1 MSLIERALTGWG
13 SGSKRHGWSLAEKAG
28 TWRTQF
34 AFLLQ
39 TNVTQTLTRKKLTN
53 WRPAYGQNFT
63 VSTTSQ
69 PLRPLAPG
77 SLTCSRHFSPTS
89 YASLSLVLAPKL
101 QDKGRSR
108 LGR

>member
-13 SGSKRHGWSLAEKAG
+13 SGSKRHGWSSAEKVA

-39 TNVTQTLTRKKLTN
+39 TNVTQTLTREKSTN
-53 WRPAYGQNFT
+53 WRRAYGQNFT

-69 PLRPLAPG
+69 PLRPLALG

-89 YASLSLVLAPKL
+89 YASLSLVLAPKTPR
-101 QDKGRSR
+101 QGKSR
-108 LGR
+108 